1 MAAVGAC
8 DEPAAAV
15 GNPSAVAVV
24 MACCGLLPA
33 GWQLTRWIGSNEGQT
48 AKPSVGLVD
57 WERGSRRTQMRTA
70 QRTLLIRVSSLIG
83 DPASI
88 EFVRCRSDLFNRSF
102 VVAVVL
108 VEGVEGWLLLYAGL
122 RLRWLGL
129 KSSSRVNIAH
139 RMRAF
144 FAASATAAFCQ
155 PARSASCLAQSHTR
169 SSRGLLRRMA
179 ALAP

>member
-1 MAAVGAC
+1 M
-8 DEPAAAV
+8 
-15 GNPSAVAVV
+15 
-24 MACCGLLPA
+24 
-33 GWQLTRWIGSNEGQT
+33 QT

-70 QRTLLIRVSSLIG
+70 QRTLLIRVSSLVG
-83 DPASI
+83 DPGSI

-108 VEGVEGWLLLYAGL
+108 VEGLLLLYAGL

-129 KSSSRVNIAH
+129 KSSSRVNMAH

-155 PARSASCLAQSHTR
+155 PARWASCLAHSHTR
-169 SSRGLLRRMA
+169 SSRGLLHRIA
-179 ALAP
+179 DLAP